1 MSGRPP
7 LPLTPVKARSGR
19 GAQTHVA
26 MSEQP
31 ILASGTVRVM
41 ALADETKYTPNGIV
55 SRTVFRADR
64 QRVVLFG
71 FAAGQELSEH
81 TTTSHALVQ
90 ILTGRSEWT
99 LGTTART
106 LQAGEL
112 LYMPPNLPHSV
123 RALEPFSMLL
133 TLLPNAPTPPPLPPI
148 GSPPSI

>member
-1 MSGRPP
+1 MSGRPRI
-7 LPLTPVKARSGR
+7 PLTPVNARSGPSAHTR
-19 GAQTHVA
+19 ES

-31 ILASGTVRVM
+31 ILASGTVRVI
-41 ALADETKYTPNGIV
+41 ALADETKFTPNGIV
-55 SRTVFRADR
+55 SRTLFRADR

-90 ILTGRSEWT
+90 ILSGRSEWT
-99 LGTTART
+99 LGSTPRT
-106 LQAGEL
+106 LQAGDL
-112 LYMPPNLPHSV
+112 LYMPPNLAHSV

-133 TLLPNAPTPPPLPPI
+133 TLLPTAPTPPPLPTI